1 MLNVVYVLS
10 ATVLYVAAAGR
21 CDFKFLN
28 TVNNIR
34 SFKVRTNV
42 LPRPPTPPDVPAAIL
57 RNGPIFLFLVF
68 ENRCLR
74 VDPAVYGFGKIRSIL
89 CVLQTDGIDIPIAFF
104 GKYFC

>member
-1 MLNVVYVLS
+1 VLS

-42 LPRPPTPPDVPAAIL
+42 LPRQPTPLDVPAAIL

-68 ENRCLR
+68 ENRCLL
-74 VDPAVYGFGKIRSIL
+74 VDPAVYGFGKIHFYTVL
-89 CVLQTDGIDIPIAFF
+89 YVLQTDGIDIPIAFF